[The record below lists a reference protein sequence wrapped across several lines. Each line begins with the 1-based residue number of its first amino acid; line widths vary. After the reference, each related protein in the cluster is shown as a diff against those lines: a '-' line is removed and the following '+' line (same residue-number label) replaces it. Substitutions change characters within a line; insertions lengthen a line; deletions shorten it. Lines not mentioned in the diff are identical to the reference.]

1 MYTPLSQYVYFKE
14 VIIIHF
20 AIIIV
25 IDRSFNLIKILF
37 YETHNIWAK
46 GVNDFFFFGGKE

>member
-25 IDRSFNLIKILF
+25 IDRSIQFDKNIIL
-37 YETHNIWAK
+37 
-46 GVNDFFFFGGKE
+46 